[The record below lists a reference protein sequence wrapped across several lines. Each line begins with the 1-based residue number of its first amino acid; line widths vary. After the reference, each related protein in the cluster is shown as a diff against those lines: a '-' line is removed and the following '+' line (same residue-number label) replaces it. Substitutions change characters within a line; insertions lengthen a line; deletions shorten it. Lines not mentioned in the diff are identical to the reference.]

1 MAACSVV
8 PIRALTGA
16 QLARIGNIYAE
27 AFSPDLRV
35 PFRELTAEGDIDRT
49 LVALDGRAAV
59 GFAALRLLRSVE
71 WSFLRYFAIDAGRR
85 GRASAASSG
94 TACPTVWRHGAW
106 PRRIVFEVEDPA
118 QAADSPAERVIRERR
133 IRFWTDCGAR
143 LLPVPGYVLPD
154 YTGSGMTEPVLLMG
168 GAPDAAPVVEGDA
181 LRSLVL
187 AIYTD
192 RYGLPGTH
200 PLVSRA
206 LASIPAAKNSN

>member
-8 PIRALTGA
+8 PIQALTRA
-16 QLARIGNIYAE
+16 QLARLGDIYAE

-71 WSFLRYFAIDAGRR
+71 WSFLRYFAIDASRR
-85 GRASAASSG
+85 GQGIGRQFWDFLPDCLRA
-94 TACPTVWRHGAW
+94 GAW

-118 QAADSPAERVIRERR
+118 EAADGAAERVIRERR

-154 YTGSGMTEPVLLMG
+154 YTGSGMTEPMLLMA
-168 GAPDAAPVVEGDA
+168 GAPEATPVVEGDA